1 MSLECACDSLS
12 YPPYEQI
19 ARPVE
24 GLSWHLFPRTPV
36 EQALI
41 TGRKRIN
48 GTVDT
53 NILFNDDTETSATAA
68 QSPAARSPLQPKHHR
83 KQRQTGPGRLGQ
95 PSQDCLRENHA
106 TVPMAGQ

>member
-19 ARPVE
+19 VRPVE

-95 PSQDCLRENHA
+95 PSQDCLRESHA